1 MTFDWA
7 LIADTL
13 PLLAQGT
20 LVTLQVSAITA
31 FAALAG
37 GAVLAAFCAS
47 RAKFLRLVAQI
58 FIGAMR
64 GIPPLVLV
72 LIAFYV
78 LPALG
83 LLLDPMTAGIVALA
97 SYFSAYVAVAL
108 GSAIAAIPAGQS
120 EAALVIGMTP
130 RLRLLRV
137 ILPQALPIA
146 LPVLCGLLIGL
157 IKETALLS
165 VISVGELTFATKQAV
180 SRTYAPFEV
189 YMAAAIFYWATSA
202 SLEAAA
208 RALEH
213 RTTRFRR
220 NIASSPKGRL
230 S

>member
-1 MTFDWA
+1 MTLDWA
-7 LIADTL
+7 LISETL
-13 PLLAQGT
+13 PLLTQGT
-20 LVTLQVSAITA
+20 LVTLQLSAITA
-31 FAALAG
+31 VAALAG
-37 GAVLAAFCAS
+37 GAVLAALHAS
-47 RAKFLRLVAQI
+47 AARLPRLAAQI

-83 LLLDPMTAGIVALA
+83 LLLDPMTAGVVALA
-97 SYFSAYVAVAL
+97 SYFSAYVAIAL
-108 GSAIAAIPAGQS
+108 GAAVAAIPAGQN
-120 EAALVIGMTP
+120 EAALVIGMRP
-130 RLRLLRV
+130 RLRLIRV

-189 YMAAAIFYWATSA
+189 YMTAAMLYWAISA
-202 SLEAAA
+202 ALEAAA

-220 NIASSPKGRL
+220 SASSSPKGRFT
-230 S
+230 